1 MQSVS
6 CIVQGDLR
14 PEENGNVLRNLSLLG
29 HLSDCLV
36 DPKLPKE
43 LQADVVL
50 TSSACSLNSPLSLV
64 LSHLIGKTE
73 LVFSD

>member
-1 MQSVS
+1 MQSRS

-14 PEENGNVLRNLSLLG
+14 PEENGNMLRNLALLG

-36 DPKLPKE
+36 DPQLPKE

-50 TSSACSLNSPLSLV
+50 MSIACSLNLPSLV
-64 LSHLIGKTE
+64 LSHLIDKT
-73 LVFSD
+73 